1 MKILAA
7 SIIKNVDLFV
17 ESMITSIS
25 WANQIVIYDD
35 HSSDNT
41 KKILS
46 TLSGRSNMPQLT
58 LIEPLFQRS
67 MITYLPDGS
76 RDLQHEMNVRN
87 TFLDFVFSNFKP
99 DALVLIDGDELIS
112 KELKPFIEKVVR
124 DPLYDSIAITCNHI
138 FDKNFYLH
146 IYEATWNGVPMV
158 DLHVR
163 VLTEFQKY
171 QKGEYKNV
179 PDCFL
184 KPSSKTLCLDGAY
197 HYHLKYIRG
206 LKQRNYAF
214 RFLPKDL
221 NDKVT
226 KKYFRKYR
234 FPFPNDLKSLIDS
247 YLDRYALFRP
257 NI

>member
-7 SIIKNVDLFV
+7 SIIKNVELFI

-25 WANQIVIYDD
+25 WVDQIVIYND
-35 HSSDNT
+35 HSTDNT

-46 TLSGRSNMPQLT
+46 ALSGRPNIPQLT
-58 LIEPLFQRS
+58 LIEPLFRHS
-67 MITYLPDGS
+67 MITYLPNGS
-76 RDLQHEMNVRN
+76 RDLRYEMQVRN
-87 TFLDFVFSNFKP
+87 TFLDFVFYNFNP

-112 KELKPFIEKVVR
+112 RNLKPFIQKIVK
-124 DPLYDSIAITCNHI
+124 DPFYNSIAITCNHI
-138 FDKNFYLH
+138 FDKKHYLH

-158 DLHVR
+158 DPHVR
-163 VLTEFQKY
+163 VLTKFQKY
-171 QKGEYKNV
+171 QKGEYENV

-197 HYHLKYIRG
+197 HYHLKYIKW

-221 NDKVT
+221 NEKET
-226 KKYFRKYR
+226 KRYLREYR
-234 FPFPNDLKSLIDS
+234 FSFPNDLKPLIS
-247 YLDRYALFRP
+247 GYLD
-257 NI
+257 